1 MMEQLRSLL
10 LVSPHDT
17 DILNRAYDSG
27 ADCLVLDL
35 VGCSVDSCKNKGFSC
50 VTLKDSIAE
59 SLQQRQAATKL
70 FVRVSH
76 PETQRTEKELLCIM
90 SVRPE
95 GVLLPRT
102 TGHEDV
108 ACLSAMLSVI
118 EAQYNL
124 EDGSTRIIAV
134 SGETTAGI
142 MASPTFSASAG
153 HPAHRRLL
161 GLSWDEIALS
171 SELGTEGYNLP
182 VDQGG
187 FARSM
192 TLMAAR
198 AAKVCAFDTPSLQR
212 NPELFQ
218 AQCHAAAIA
227 GYEGKIALD
236 PSQVAIINEI
246 FT

>member
-1 MMEQLRSLL
+1 MEQLRSLL
-10 LVSPHDT
+10 LLSPHDT
-17 DILNRAYDSG
+17 EALDRAYDSG

-35 VGCSVDSCKNKGFSC
+35 MGCSVDSCKGKGLSC
-50 VTLKDSIAE
+50 VSIKDGIVK
-59 SLQQRQAATKL
+59 SLQNRNSRTKL

-102 TGHEDV
+102 TGHADV
-108 ACLSAMLSVI
+108 ACLSAMLSVV

-124 EDGSTRIIAV
+124 EDGATRIIAV

-142 MASPTFSASAG
+142 MASPTFSTSQSSSG
-153 HPAHRRLL
+153 QKRLF

-182 VDQGG
+182 ADQQG

-192 TLMAAR
+192 TLMAAC
-198 AAKVCAFDTPSLQR
+198 AARVKAFDTPSLTR
-212 NPELFQ
+212 NPERFL
-218 AQCHAAAIA
+218 AECKAAFAA
-227 GYEGKIALD
+227 GYEGKVALD
-236 PSQVAIINEI
+236 PDQIAVINEV
-246 FT
+246 FA